1 MDERE
6 PKMLRAFTS
15 LEVNPAGQYDLSHI
29 KSAPPAAPLLP
40 GPRMHSAC
48 LKQEAMLQASAAS
61 LNKQHSSHDVRAQH
75 ADVWERWSKCRRSSE
90 DACVEGW

>member
-29 KSAPPAAPLLP
+29 KSAPLSIPLSKDC
-40 GPRMHSAC
+40 MHVCSH
-48 LKQEAMLQASAAS
+48 QAGV
-61 LNKQHSSHDVRAQH
+61 DP
-75 ADVWERWSKCRRSSE
+75 
-90 DACVEGW
+90 

>member
-29 KSAPPAAPLLP
+29 KSVPFIPP
-40 GPRMHSAC
+40 
-48 LKQEAMLQASAAS
+48 
-61 LNKQHSSHDVRAQH
+61 H
-75 ADVWERWSKCRRSSE
+75 ALEHF
-90 DACVEGW
+90 

>member
-29 KSAPPAAPLLP
+29 KSASPADILL
-40 GPRMHSAC
+40 HHAC
-48 LKQEAMLQASAAS
+48 IL
-61 LNKQHSSHDVRAQH
+61 H
-75 ADVWERWSKCRRSSE
+75 A
-90 DACVEGW
+90 